1 MAQTPTGAPSWVRDH
16 EPADVAAAERIL
28 AHCRAVVT
36 ESRVQR
42 LDRHL
47 CRREHADR
55 TACAYRHAGLVPSRL
70 AAGGGFQG
78 GAGMLGHVRILL
90 VADDADTR
98 DLMRMLLEWYGAS
111 AAAVPTSLA
120 TGFAATFRPDLV
132 LMDLPFAREPVFAIA
147 GGMRKRRNSNGR
159 RPRLVALTKH
169 GHDHAEQEAL
179 DAGFDTQVAEPV
191 DPEVFERSLVA
202 LLR

>member
-1 MAQTPTGAPSWVRDH
+1 MAQMTSDAPPWASDLEACDFATV
-16 EPADVAAAERIL
+16 ERIL

-36 ESRVQR
+36 ETRARR
-42 LDRHL
+42 LDNHL
-47 CRREHADR
+47 RR
-55 TACAYRHAGLVPSRL
+55 TARA
-70 AAGGGFQG
+70 FQG
-78 GAGMLGHVRILL
+78 GVGLLDRVRIVL

-111 AAAVPTSLA
+111 AAAVPTSIA
-120 TGFAATFRPDLV
+120 TGFVATFRPDLV
-132 LMDLPFAREPVFAIA
+132 LMDLPFAREQVFALA
-147 GGMRKRRNSNGR
+147 DHMRRARGPNGG

-191 DPEVFERSLVA
+191 NPEVFERSLVA

>member
-1 MAQTPTGAPSWVRDH
+1 MAQTTTGEPSWIRDL
-16 EPADVAAAERIL
+16 EPGDVAAVERIL
-28 AHCRAVVT
+28 AHARAIVT
-36 ESRVQR
+36 EARVQR

-47 CRREHADR
+47 RRREHAGR
-55 TACAYRHAGLVPSRL
+55 TACAYRCAGRISPRFAS
-70 AAGGGFQG
+70 GDGFQG
-78 GAGMLGHVRILL
+78 GAGMLERVRILL

-98 DLMRMLLEWYGAS
+98 DLMRMLLQWYGADT
-111 AAAVPTSLA
+111 ATIGTSIA
-120 TGFAATFRPDLV
+120 TSFAATFRPDVV
-132 LMDLPFAREPVFAIA
+132 LMDLPFAREKVFGLV
-147 GGMRKRRNSNGR
+147 GGMRKARNGNGG

-179 DAGFDTQVAEPV
+179 DAGFDSQVAEPV

>member
-1 MAQTPTGAPSWVRDH
+1 MAQTSMGAPPWASGH
-16 EPADVAAAERIL
+16 ELVDSAAVERIL

-47 CRREHADR
+47 RRREHAGR
-55 TACAYRHAGLVPSRL
+55 TACAYRRAGRVPSRL
-70 AAGGGFQG
+70 VSGGGFQG
-78 GAGMLGHVRILL
+78 GAGMLDHVRILL

-98 DLMRMLLEWYGAS
+98 DLMRMLLEWYGADT
-111 AAAVPTSLA
+111 AAIGMSIATS
-120 TGFAATFRPDLV
+120 FVATFQPDLI
-132 LMDLPFAREPVFAIA
+132 LMDLPFAREQVFALV
-147 GGMRKRRNSNGR
+147 GGIRKRRDGDR
-159 RPRLVALTKH
+159 GRPRLVALTKH
-169 GHDHAEQEAL
+169 GHDHAEQDAL
-179 DAGFDTQVAEPV
+179 EAGFDTQVAEPV